1 MNFCYLSH
9 LYNLVNLRG
18 SSSSSRSPSK
28 SLTHNHH
35 SHHHQTF
42 SSSSIVQLVV
52 FLNVFITLCCPIG
65 LAQGA
70 GLGAT
75 QHTSNSDN
83 HDYKNNNVNPNT
95 RNIHHSMDVS
105 DLRRVFQV
113 ESHDK
118 VPEYDLVHVRV
129 LPKREAPTSSSS
141 SSPSSASS
149 TTTTTTTKTTTK
161 QTKSSSSSPS
171 TLSTSTSSPLSNNSP
186 SQSSSNLPP
195 TRRKTKSSNKNSNGD
210 SKRIQLKVFGQDYD
224 LNLHPNSDFSERI
237 KDMKVFI
244 AETKPNGKLSY
255 QEDATLK
262 ESPELGKPYHDHLNM
277 AAVLVSHDPEG
288 RLQMDGTLGN
298 SLVIKPIPEKL
309 SSKLSETFYG
319 DYNRDDDEMFLDD
332 DEADEAFHNGNNNN
346 KQNQQSNQINTNYMK
361 NSYNNTNSSPN
372 GDDSL
377 LFKSSSLNQLNN
389 NNVTT
394 WISKYS
400 PYYRIPKTTSSSSTN
415 NNTKNRKRKS
425 LYAHKNAHI
434 VYKKARHEP
443 ESHSDYL
450 ELEPGLSL
458 LSLNA
463 SQLRSSSSSSKVSN
477 EPSLS
482 TASSLSSSTSSSFNT
497 SNDNG
502 NHHHRSKRQA
512 PDTVWPEVLLVV
524 DYDSYILH
532 GANSRDVKRYF
543 ISFWNGVD
551 LRYKLL
557 SHPTIRVS
565 LAGMIVAK
573 DRDATPYLERNRLRP
588 PNADAVDAAGALTD
602 MGKYLYREDRLPT
615 YDLAVVITKLD
626 MCRRRYEGGR
636 CNRGTAGFAYVGGAC
651 VVNKRL
657 EKVNSVAII
666 EDSGGF
672 SGIIVAAHEVGHLLG
687 CVHDGSPP
695 PSYLGGPGATRCP
708 WEDGFI
714 MSDLRHTER
723 GFRWSSCSVE
733 QFKHF
738 LNGETATCLYNYPHE
753 NQLLPRVL
761 PGTMLT
767 LDEQCKRDRGTNA
780 CFKDARVCAQLFCF
794 DSASGYCVS
803 YRPAAEGSPCGDGQ
817 VCRNGKCTAE
827 LENIIPDYTHVT
839 QTISRSPN
847 SRANGNSN
855 NDNSVP
861 TISRRSS
868 AGRPRSRSNFVN
880 QRSSSTSS
888 IDGSSDVSSP
898 GVNLPTQSSSS
909 SPNLDNLSPGSPDCQ
924 DNVEKIG
931 GSMSCA
937 QFLEKY
943 SYRYCN
949 HNYVKRHCCAS
960 HALLCNPE

>member
-1 MNFCYLSH
+1 MVKYF
-9 LYNLVNLRG
+9 
-18 SSSSSRSPSK
+18 
-28 SLTHNHH
+28 
-35 SHHHQTF
+35 F
-42 SSSSIVQLVV
+42 
-52 FLNVFITLCCPIG
+52 FLCCTIG
-65 LAQGA
+65 LAQC
-70 GLGAT
+70 LG
-75 QHTSNSDN
+75 SPENNDN
-83 HDYKNNNVNPNT
+83 
-95 RNIHHSMDVS
+95 RWIHNSMDVS
-105 DLRRVFQV
+105 DLRRIFQV
-113 ESHDK
+113 ESPQQ

-129 LPKREAPTSSSS
+129 ISKREAPSPSLSPKQSTFSSNS
-141 SSPSSASS
+141 SSPSSSIPS
-149 TTTTTTTKTTTK
+149 TTTKTSK
-161 QTKSSSSSPS
+161 YSE
-171 TLSTSTSSPLSNNSP
+171 
-186 SQSSSNLPP
+186 
-195 TRRKTKSSNKNSNGD
+195 D
-210 SKRIQLKVFGQDYD
+210 SKRIHLQVFGKDYD
-224 LNLHPNSDFSERI
+224 LHLHPNSDFSERI

-244 AETKPNGKLSY
+244 AETNPNGKLSY
-255 QEDATLK
+255 HEEPIQEQ
-262 ESPELGKPYHDHLNM
+262 PELGKPYHDHLNM

-298 SLVIKPIPEKL
+298 SLVIKP
-309 SSKLSETFYG
+309 
-319 DYNRDDDEMFLDD
+319 
-332 DEADEAFHNGNNNN
+332 
-346 KQNQQSNQINTNYMK
+346 
-361 NSYNNTNSSPN
+361 
-372 GDDSL
+372 
-377 LFKSSSLNQLNN
+377 LN
-389 NNVTT
+389 
-394 WISKYS
+394 
-400 PYYRIPKTTSSSSTN
+400 
-415 NNTKNRKRKS
+415 
-425 LYAHKNAHI
+425 AHKNAHV
-434 VYKKARHEP
+434 VYKKEFNYID
-443 ESHSDYL
+443 SDYL
-450 ELEPGLSL
+450 ELEPGLNL
-458 LSLNA
+458 YSLNA
-463 SQLRSSSSSSKVSN
+463 SQARSSY
-477 EPSLS
+477 SLPYNS
-482 TASSLSSSTSSSFNT
+482 ASSMNT
-497 SNDNG
+497 SNQYHANQPNATNYGDENNNNDN
-502 NHHHRSKRQA
+502 NKHHRSKRQA

-817 VCRNGKCTAE
+817 VCRNGKCQAE

-847 SRANGNSN
+847 SRSNENGN

-861 TISRRSS
+861 AISRRSS
-868 AGRPRSRSNFVN
+868 AARPKS
-880 QRSSSTSS
+880 RSSS
-888 IDGSSDVSSP
+888 IRPNLKSSP
-898 GVNLPTQSSSS
+898 GDSLSSVSS
-909 SPNLDNLSPGSPDCQ
+909 DCQ

-960 HALLCNPE
+960 HALLCSSE